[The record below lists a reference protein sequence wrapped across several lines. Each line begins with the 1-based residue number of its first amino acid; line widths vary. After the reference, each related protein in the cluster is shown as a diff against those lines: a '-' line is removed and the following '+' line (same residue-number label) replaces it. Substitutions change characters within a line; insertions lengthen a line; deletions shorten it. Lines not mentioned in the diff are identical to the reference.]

1 MVNVLA
7 SPEYQEGAGK
17 PIDYR
22 PLPVVIT
29 AREQLGPHSSSTVC
43 LNVLI

>member
-7 SPEYQEGAGK
+7 SPEYQEGK